1 MSSLLETQ
9 RQMANVVMQPMTR
22 SEHMRRTS
30 SSVAEALIKPN
41 DRLTSFER
49 LQIYNRQYWF
59 RVLHSMVEDFPGVRA
74 IIGAKQFRRMSEAY
88 LAECPSQSFTLRNLG
103 SQLAGWLQANPV
115 WLGLNPQLV
124 LDMLALEWAH
134 IEAFDGPQR
143 PVVTAEELLQAGT
156 ELKLQ
161 LQPYIS
167 LLELHYP
174 VDDLLLA
181 VRQKKPTRKVVSTM
195 LNSAPVER
203 ANIFLAVHR
212 VDYSVHYKQLAPEAF
227 RLLLALKN
235 GADLQQA
242 IEAAFVDPDGNEE
255 QQAHDLK
262 EWFGG
267 WQSLGWF
274 CATSQKVEAARG
286 LR

>member
-1 MSSLLETQ
+1 MSTLLETQ
-9 RQMANVVMQPMTR
+9 RQMAGAVIQPMTR
-22 SEHMRRTS
+22 SERMRKHS
-30 SSVAEALIKPN
+30 SAVAEELIKPN

-49 LQIYNRQYWF
+49 LEIYNRQYWF

-74 IIGAKQFRRMSEAY
+74 IVGAKRFRRMSEAY

-103 SQLAGWLQANPV
+103 SQLAGWLQAHPE
-115 WLGLNPQLV
+115 WLGPKPQLV
-124 LDMLALEWAH
+124 LDMVALEWAH
-134 IEAFDGPQR
+134 IEAFDGLQR
-143 PVVTAEELLQAGT
+143 PVVTAEELLQAGA

-167 LLELHYP
+167 LLALHYP

-181 VRQKKPTRKVVSTM
+181 VRQKKRTGKIVSAM
-195 LNSAPVER
+195 LNSPVAQ

-212 VDYSVHYKQLAPEAF
+212 VDYSVHYKRLEPEAF

-242 IEAAFVDPDGNEE
+242 IEAAFGDLAGNEK
-255 QQAHDLK
+255 QQARDLQ

-274 CATSQKVEAARG
+274 CAKPHEMESARG

>member
-1 MSSLLETQ
+1 MISLLELQ
-9 RQMANVVMQPMTR
+9 RQMASVVMQPMTR
-22 SEHMRRTS
+22 SEHMRKHS
-30 SSVAEALIKPN
+30 SSIAEELIKPN

-49 LQIYNRQYWF
+49 LEIYNRQYWF
-59 RVLHSMVEDFPGVRA
+59 RVLHSLAEDFPGVRA

-88 LAECPSQSFTLRNLG
+88 LAECPSRSFTLRDLG
-103 SQLAGWLQANPV
+103 SQLPV
-115 WLGLNPQLV
+115 WLPANPQWLGPNARLV
-124 LDMLALEWAH
+124 LDMLALELAH
-134 IEAFDGPQR
+134 IDAFDGLQR

-181 VRQKKPTRKVVSTM
+181 VRQKKRPGRIVSTI
-195 LNSAPVER
+195 LKSASTQH
-203 ANIFLAVHR
+203 ANIYLAVHR
-212 VDYSVHYKQLAPEAF
+212 VDYSVHYKRLEPEAF

-235 GADLQQA
+235 GADLQKA
-242 IEAAFVDPDGNEE
+242 IESAFGDLEGNEK
-255 QQAHDLK
+255 QQAQDLK

-274 CATSQKVEAARG
+274 CATPQNMESAKGSR
-286 LR
+286 

>member
-1 MSSLLETQ
+1 MSTLLETQ

-22 SEHMRRTS
+22 SERMRKKS
-30 SSVAEALIKPN
+30 LSVADELMKPN

-49 LQIYNRQYWF
+49 LEIYNRQYWF
-59 RVLHSMVEDFPGVRA
+59 RVLHSMVEDFPGVRG
-74 IIGAKQFRRMSEAY
+74 IIGAQQFRRMSEAY

-115 WLGLNPQLV
+115 WLGPNPQLV
-124 LDMLALEWAH
+124 LDMVALEWAH
-134 IEAFDGPQR
+134 IEAFDGLQR

-167 LLELHYP
+167 LLQLRYP

-181 VRQKKPTRKVVSTM
+181 VREKKRTGKLVSAM
-195 LNSAPVER
+195 LNTASAQH

-212 VDYSVHYKQLAPEAF
+212 VDYSVHYKRLEPEAF
-227 RLLLALKN
+227 RLLSALKN

-242 IEAAFVDPDGNEE
+242 IETAFVNADGSEE

-262 EWFGG
+262 EWFAV

-274 CATSQKVEAARG
+274 CANPQSIKSAKGSR
-286 LR
+286 